1 MLFDHDLCE
10 NNQSAQ
16 AAYAAEMH
24 PSFRYGV
31 NNGSGLE
38 CAMLYSINLT
48 NDYSLCDAGNRSAF
62 ERTWAHSIS
71 LGFRQERMKN
81 SQPTLD
87 AAAVGLSL
95 LCITHCLLSLMPL
108 LILPSLAATFIND
121 ERFHFGMVFL
131 VLPISL
137 LALVM
142 GLRKHGQYTVLI
154 TGACGICLLLLVLI
168 IGEEIIGEIG
178 EATLTGSAT
187 LIVGFAHVRNFLL
200 SRSQDFRPIDDSE

>member
-1 MLFDHDLCE
+1 
-10 NNQSAQ
+10 
-16 AAYAAEMH
+16 
-24 PSFRYGV
+24 
-31 NNGSGLE
+31 
-38 CAMLYSINLT
+38 MLYSINLKRV
-48 NDYSLCDAGNRSAF
+48 NSLCDSVSREAVV
-62 ERTWAHSIS
+62 RTWAHSIS

-121 ERFHFGMVFL
+121 ERFHFVMVFL

-142 GLRKHGQYTVLI
+142 GLRKHGQYSVPI
-154 TGACGICLLLLVLI
+154 TAACGIGLLLLILI
-168 IGEEIIGEIG
+168 IGEETIGEIG
-178 EATLTGSAT
+178 EATLTGAAT

-200 SRSQDFRPIDDSE
+200 CRSRGCRPIDDSG